1 MLIDALYCLDITSC
15 YCPAAANGVRVHCCF
30 ELEVHGA

>member
-1 MLIDALYCLDITSC
+1 MLIDALYCLDITC